1 MTAFETGQDLDRL
14 EAGFPVELYKSSDA
28 DWWYSIPSGGD
39 SFDSATDNLGAG
51 NHAAGNKGLHYS
63 DYLFLFVYFGLTDN
77 DVAYNMFQRMAE
89 VMQTNMKN
97 QKGVP
102 DSYSLVNSKVYFK
115 LKAQIRVKPIMI
127 TLPYFLD
134 YKNNLN
140 TATDWCT
147 FDIETIRGY

>member
-1 MTAFETGQDLDRL
+1 M
-14 EAGFPVELYKSSDA
+14 
-28 DWWYSIPSGGD
+28 
-39 SFDSATDNLGAG
+39 
-51 NHAAGNKGLHYS
+51 HYS

-77 DVAYNMFQRMAE
+77 DVAYNMYQRMAE

-127 TLPYFLD
+127 TLPYFVD